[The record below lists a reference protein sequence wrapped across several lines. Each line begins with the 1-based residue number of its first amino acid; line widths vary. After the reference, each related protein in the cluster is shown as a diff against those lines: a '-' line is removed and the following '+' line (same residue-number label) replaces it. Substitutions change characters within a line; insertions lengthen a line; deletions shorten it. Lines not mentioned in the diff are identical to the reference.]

1 MDDLGKFRIGIS
13 QNCAHIPNP
22 YVNLFYIY
30 YMFSSFH
37 VTYVPL
43 PVLQGHFLNVG
54 GSFTAIFSVIYGVS
68 FFEPAENKGV
78 VFIIPYKLVD

>member
-1 MDDLGKFRIGIS
+1 
-13 QNCAHIPNP
+13 
-22 YVNLFYIY
+22 
-30 YMFSSFH
+30 MFSSFH